1 MPVARAR
8 RPASAAGADCPTA
21 RTAAARSLHSA
32 STALLAVAV
41 LLLAACAHVP
51 RSPAVPTASWS
62 DQRAALLARQ
72 QYQFSGRL
80 AVAANGEGFS
90 GGIDWQQRD
99 SESAV
104 RLRGPLGVGALQLRY
119 DGRAL
124 SVQTADGQSVGGAVA
139 AALLHDSLGFD
150 APLASLAYWLR
161 GCDDPASVAET
172 TLDDQQRLATLKQQG
187 WELRYDVYERHGV
200 LWLPQRITLQRDAV
214 RLKLLIQSWTLP
226 G

>member
-1 MPVARAR
+1 MPAARALR
-8 RPASAAGADCPTA
+8 A
-21 RTAAARSLHSA
+21 L
-32 STALLAVAV
+32 ALLSTLV
-41 LLLAACAHVP
+41 LLAACAHLP
-51 RSPAVPTASWS
+51 PPATAPVATWNEL
-62 DQRAALLARQ
+62 RTALLARQ
-72 QYQFSGRL
+72 HYQFTGRL

-90 GGIDWQQRD
+90 GGIDWQQHAA
-99 SESAV
+99 ESAV

-124 SVQTADGQSVGGAVA
+124 MVQTADGQSVGGAMA
-139 AALLHDSLGFD
+139 ETLLHDSLGFD

-161 GCDDPASVAET
+161 GCDDPSSAADT

-187 WELRYDVYERHGV
+187 WQVSYDGYERHGA

-214 RLKLLIQSWTLP
+214 RLKLLIQTWTLT